1 MSPQK
6 RGAQNRA
13 PKGRIKGTVAE
24 VIAKVPDAGIT
35 RSELRDEASRL
46 LGAPI
51 KEGSLKQALR
61 LLREDGDIE
70 NRDQRWFPIKK
81 GSAEEQK

>member
-13 PKGRIKGTVAE
+13 PKGRIKGAVAE
-24 VIAKVPDAGIT
+24 VIARVPDAGIT
-35 RSELRDEASRL
+35 RAELRDEASKI

-61 LLREDGDIE
+61 LLKDDGKIE
-70 NRDQRWFPIKK
+70 NRDLRWYQIKN
-81 GSAEEQK
+81 GGQPEG